1 MRTKQHFTDN
11 WSPICLNQSVE
22 RDLNYASLDLKVAKL
37 HKKKARHQHSHA
49 QGRGALQDEPPVL
62 LTPPANAFLEVD
74 ADMDAQLPSRDT
86 NTMVSHSSIYLNS
99 QQIAQETDDMGRE
112 RSVEES
118 VCWEGVRR
126 FQDGYKEREER
137 RDRQNYSDG
146 SICTQLSE
154 VEASL
159 SDSFGNHGEQRI

>member
-1 MRTKQHFTDN
+1 MRTKQHFTEN

-22 RDLNYASLDLKVAKL
+22 PDLNYASLDLKVAKL

-49 QGRGALQDEPPVL
+49 QGRGTPQD
-62 LTPPANAFLEVD
+62 AFLEVD

-86 NTMVSHSSIYLNS
+86 STMVSHSSIYLNS

-112 RSVEES
+112 RSVEKES

-159 SDSFGNHGEQRI
+159 NDSYGNHGEQ